1 MFYYSQGTNS
11 RCGLSPSLLCC
22 GNFASYRILT
32 IKVFKIKTRRR
43 EFKAAA
49 TDSRLG
55 RDCCWWLIQQQLND
69 LWPFPTAR
77 QQQMRGKCN
86 IPQKSWHDTSYLQTF
101 PLIIHL
107 LTRFFFVDLS
117 FPAVNSILSIPLERL
132 NRNFVTYSP
141 PPPPAAFPFSAGALF
156 SKTHINVAYGKWL
169 NSADIFEFFFSPSF
183 EYCSTAVALDW
194 WRVNDIRLTDTTS
207 FFLS

>member
-49 TDSRLG
+49 TDSGLG
-55 RDCCWWLIQQQLND
+55 RDCCWWLIQQQLNN

-141 PPPPAAFPFSAGALF
+141 PPLLSHFQQVLI
-156 SKTHINVAYGKWL
+156 SKTHTVAYGKWL
-169 NSADIFEFFFSPSF
+169 NSAYIFVFFFLSF
-183 EYCSTAVALDW
+183 EYCSTAVVLDW
-194 WRVNDIRLTDTTS
+194 WRLNDIRLTDPTS